1 MKSFRKLFTAVLVL
15 LLLLII
21 AANMLML
28 HAGEGTEGR
37 PYRVEI
43 SRLAKQ
49 IEEGSFTDVDLTGM
63 EYVTNVVCYDED
75 PQNFYAAESDYLVRE
90 IGGKLYRFDY
100 VASEANPKSYL
111 LPMNLALLAVSLLVL
126 GILLYVR
133 QKILSPFERL
143 TDVPFELSKGNLTVP
158 IQENKSRFFGRF
170 IWGVDLLR
178 ENMEQQK
185 QRELALQKDK
195 KTLLLSLSHDIK
207 TPLSAIKLYSKA
219 LARGLYPE
227 AVKQQEIAESINDKA
242 DEIEQYVSKI
252 IQASNEDFLSLQ
264 VNMGEFYLSELV
276 DKIETY
282 YRDKLDMVKTDFRVD
297 LYSNCLLTGDLERG
311 IEVLQNIMENAI
323 KYGDGKCVDLEF
335 SEEDGYVLICI
346 RNSGCTLPNTELP
359 HIFDSFWRGSNAE
372 GHSGSGLGLYI
383 CRQLMHKMNG
393 DIFARIKDGSMLV
406 TAVFPKA

>member
-1 MKSFRKLFTAVLVL
+1 MKSFRKLFAAALVL
-15 LLLLII
+15 LVLFII

-37 PYRVEI
+37 PYRVEV

-49 IEEGSFTDVDLTGM
+49 IEEGGIAGVDLSGL
-63 EYVTNVVCYDED
+63 EYVTNVVSYDED
-75 PQNFYAAESDYLVRE
+75 PTGFYAGESDCLIRE

-100 VASEANPKSYL
+100 VTAETDQKNYL
-111 LPMNLALLAVSLLVL
+111 LPMNLGLLSMGLLVL

-133 QKILSPFERL
+133 RKILSPFERL

-158 IQENKSRFFGRF
+158 IQEDKSRFFGRF

-219 LARGLYPE
+219 LARGLYPD
-227 AVKQQEIAESINDKA
+227 AVKQREIAESINDKA

-264 VNMGEFYLSELV
+264 VSMGEFYLSELV

-282 YRDKLDMVKTDFRVD
+282 YRDKLDMVKTGFRVGS
-297 LYSNCLLTGDLERG
+297 YSNCLLTGDLERS

-323 KYGDGKCVDLEF
+323 KYGDGRCIGLDF
-335 SEEDGYVLICI
+335 SEEDGCVLICV
-346 RNSGCTLPNTELP
+346 RNSGCTLPDTELP
-359 HIFDSFWRGSNAE
+359 HIFDSFWRGSNVE
-372 GHSGSGLGLYI
+372 NRSGSGLGLYI
-383 CRQLMHKMNG
+383 CRQLMRKMNG
-393 DIFARIKDGSMLV
+393 DIFARIKDDCMLV